1 MFSAPEVEWKIL
13 MPTAFM
19 QNLLRFTKPV
29 AKGNALMALG
39 NVCSRKATP
48 ALLDLRPN
56 PLRKSAIDREVASF
70 LLAPDRCEP
79 LMSLHLWRHR
89 RA

>member
-1 MFSAPEVEWKIL
+1 

-19 QNLLRFTKPV
+19 QNFRWFTKLV
-29 AKGNALMALG
+29 AKGDALMPLC
-39 NVCSRKATP
+39 NVCNRKAPP
-48 ALLDLRPN
+48 ALLDVRLD

-79 LMSLHLWRHR
+79 LMLLYLWRHR